1 MTTIVT
7 LTASIVAAV
16 AAVVGMTI
24 TVWNTAPVSAWRH
37 RRLREGR
44 ERRERRKQEQWIESM
59 KTNPVLLELEAR
71 FDELVAARDAGEASS
86 DLRQLWAKAFD
97 LTVATP
103 VPQPLGFG
111 GLLILNREDALS
123 VSRGTASVLQWRHF
137 DPLRPAIVMASTVG
151 LSYSPATIIK

>member
-37 RRLREGR
+37 RRLKAGLA
-44 ERRERRKQEQWIESM
+44 RRERQKQDQWIESM
-59 KTNPVLLELEAR
+59 KTNPVLLELEKR
-71 FDELVAARDAGEASS
+71 FDELVAARDAREVSS
-86 DLRQLWAKAFD
+86 DLRQLWARAFD
-97 LTVATP
+97 LTEAMP

-111 GLLILNREDALS
+111 DLVISNQESALS
-123 VSRGTASVLQWRHF
+123 VRKGTASVLQWRHL
-137 DPLRPAIVMASTVG
+137 DPLRPAIVMASTVR